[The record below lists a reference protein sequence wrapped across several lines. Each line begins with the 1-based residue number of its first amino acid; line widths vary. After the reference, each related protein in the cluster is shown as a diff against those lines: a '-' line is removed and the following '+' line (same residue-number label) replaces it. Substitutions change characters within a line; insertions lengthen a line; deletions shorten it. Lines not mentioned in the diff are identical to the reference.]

1 MQNRYIID
9 YFKEVKD
16 MSKFQIPKE
25 KDEIKRQIK
34 ALQSLLPID
43 DKKRDTKSK
52 QIHQDEIKALKK
64 ALSDK

>member
-1 MQNRYIID
+1 
-9 YFKEVKD
+9 
-16 MSKFQIPKE
+16 MSKFEIPKD

-43 DKKRDTKSK
+43 DKKSDRKSK

-64 ALSDK
+64 ALSAK

>member
-1 MQNRYIID
+1 
-9 YFKEVKD
+9 
-16 MSKFQIPKE
+16 MSKLEIPKD

-34 ALQSLLPID
+34 TLQAQLVID
-43 DKKRDTKSK
+43 DKKRDSKSK

>member
-1 MQNRYIID
+1 
-9 YFKEVKD
+9 
-16 MSKFQIPKE
+16 MSKFEIPKD

-43 DKKRDTKSK
+43 DKKGDRKSK

-64 ALSDK
+64 ALSAQ